1 MLLLTLLIGPAW
13 AQDAE
18 RMAMARVR
26 FSTEA
31 AIAKNCTHIGR
42 VSDDS
47 VKDLRRKIA
56 RAGGDTA
63 VLSFG
68 GIDDMS
74 TIHADVFS
82 CATTGAAPPPPPGS
96 PAHLPLPPPGPP
108 PPYVAPAPAGA
119 SPPHVSPP
127 PSGPPASIPS
137 PPPGPPP
144 PAPPGVPR

>member
-1 MLLLTLLIGPAW
+1 MKASAACAAMMLLLLVRPAW

-26 FSTEA
+26 LSTEA
-31 AIAKNCTHIGR
+31 AAAKDCVRAGR

-47 VKDLRRKIA
+47 VKDLRRKIM
-56 RAGGDTA
+56 RAGGDTG

-74 TIHADVFS
+74 TIHADVFR
-82 CATTGAAPPPPPGS
+82 CATTGAS
-96 PAHLPLPPPGPP
+96 PLPPNIPP
-108 PPYVAPAPAGA
+108 
-119 SPPHVSPP
+119 
-127 PSGPPASIPS
+127 

-144 PAPPGVPR
+144 PAPPGAPR